1 MPLAHVPGPDATP
14 AAAQPAAPDERPC
27 ARATDSAAQ
36 ASQAFHAPSVATFD
50 KLASRYAERYFHLRQ
65 YDPHYQALV
74 DAVGAT
80 ETASVLDL
88 ACGPGNAAAF
98 LRQARPE
105 WTMLCADLA
114 PAMLKEAAARLP
126 GIRTLQL
133 DACEVGSL
141 AERFDAAAFC
151 FGLSYLDDA
160 GAHRCLDGLRQVLR
174 PGAPLLLL
182 TLTGDPAQS
191 GPQTASTGDVVHM
204 AYRRPGTVVEWVAG
218 HGFEVLHS
226 EVIDSPP
233 EASQV
238 TQDVVVLARRRP

>member
-1 MPLAHVPGPDATP
+1 M
-14 AAAQPAAPDERPC
+14 
-27 ARATDSAAQ
+27 
-36 ASQAFHAPSVATFD
+36 
-50 KLASRYAERYFHLRQ
+50 
-65 YDPHYQALV
+65 

-191 GPQTASTGDVVHM
+191 GPRLPARAMWCTWPIAAPARWSSGW
-204 AYRRPGTVVEWVAG
+204 PGTA
-218 HGFEVLHS
+218 LRS
-226 EVIDSPP
+226 C
-233 EASQV
+233 
-238 TQDVVVLARRRP
+238 TAR